1 LKPGGTLLVLNI
13 PKWTIYHFTYL
24 SSKMI
29 FNNWIVW
36 DALST
41 PAGKLLPAHYSLL
54 SFTKPGG
61 KNTLNY
67 EIENNIELRDYCLK
81 GSCIKSRKKNGHNSK
96 EPLSDIWKDVHR
108 IKHKKDRDQHPCQLP
123 TKLMERIIKI
133 YSNEGDLVFD
143 PFGGAG
149 TTAIAAKLLS
159 RKYVITELDKHY
171 VEISKNNLDKV
182 ELNELGNYVYSRD
195 TISNIKAKGIPK
207 KVVEDTYLSLC
218 EEKGKPFSLIELE
231 NDYPE
236 VYNLILKYTGDK
248 KKLISIAKRKLEAN
262 NQLNLTE

>member
-1 LKPGGTLLVLNI
+1 
-13 PKWTIYHFTYL
+13 
-24 SSKMI
+24 
-29 FNNWIVW
+29 
-36 DALST
+36 
-41 PAGKLLPAHYSLL
+41 
-54 SFTKPGG
+54 
-61 KNTLNY
+61 
-67 EIENNIELRDYCLK
+67 
-81 GSCIKSRKKNGHNSK
+81 
-96 EPLSDIWKDVHR
+96 
-108 IKHKKDRDQHPCQLP
+108 
-123 TKLMERIIKI
+123 MERIIKI